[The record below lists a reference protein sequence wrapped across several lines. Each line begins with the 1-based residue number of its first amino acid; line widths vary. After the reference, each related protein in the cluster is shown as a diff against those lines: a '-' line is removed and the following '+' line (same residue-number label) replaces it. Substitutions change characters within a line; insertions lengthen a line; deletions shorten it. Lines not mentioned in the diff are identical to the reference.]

1 MGTMTINGRRV
12 AFTDEK
18 NVLSVIRNAGINI
31 PTLCYLSEMST
42 FGACR
47 LCVVEDERGKMFASC
62 SEVPRDGMKIFTN
75 TGRLQKYR
83 KMIIQL
89 LLGSHDR
96 DCTTCAQS
104 GDCRLQDLARK
115 MNVTEVPYQ
124 DTRDRQDIDTSS
136 PSIVRNMN
144 KCILCGDCVRA
155 CRELQGIGVL
165 EFTRRGADAL
175 VSTAFRRPIAE
186 TACVNCGQCRVYCP
200 TGAITIHSNV
210 DEVWDAIGDPNT
222 RVVAQ
227 VAPAVRVAVGDAFG
241 MKDGAGVMGMIVNAM
256 HRMGFDEVYD
266 TTLSADLTIMEE
278 AEEFLE
284 RLSSGGDLPLMTS
297 CCPAWVKFCHDQ
309 YPEFDRNV
317 STCRSPQGMMSAVL
331 KEYYRDPGNAQGKKT
346 VVVSVMPCT
355 AKKMEIRWK
364 KNYTRGQQD
373 TDISITSTELVN
385 MIRDFGLELQNLD
398 PEACDMPFG
407 LGSGGGVIFGTSG
420 GVTEAV
426 LRRLAPNHS
435 KQLMDNIADCGVRG
449 NKNNSARGSEGGS
462 DRGGSGGDGENRWI
476 REFTVDYKDRKL
488 NICVVS
494 GLANARIVLDKL
506 KAGEAR
512 YDLIEVMACRGGCV
526 MGGGQPVILGRTPRQ
541 ARTAGLYRID
551 NNETIRKCDVNPL
564 VQNLSKGMLKD
575 KAHELLHVHAEE

>member
-1 MGTMTINGRRV
+1 MGVMTINGRRV
-12 AFTDEK
+12 DFTDEK
-18 NVLSVIRNAGINI
+18 NVLSVIRKAGINI

-47 LCVVEDERGKMFASC
+47 LCMVEDERGKMFASC
-62 SEVPRDGMKIFTN
+62 SEVPRDGMTIYTN
-75 TGRLQKYR
+75 TVRLQKYR

-104 GDCRLQDLARK
+104 GDCRLQDLAHK
-115 MNVTEVPYQ
+115 MNITSVPYH
-124 DTRDRQDIDTSS
+124 DTRDVHAIDTSS

-155 CRELQGIGVL
+155 CSELQGLGVL

-175 VSTAFRRPIAE
+175 VSTAFDRPIAQ
-186 TACVNCGQCRVYCP
+186 TSCVNCGQCRVYCP

-210 DEVWDAIGDPNT
+210 DEVWEAIGDPT
-222 RVVAQ
+222 VRVVAEI
-227 VAPAVRVAVGDAFG
+227 APAVRVAVGDAFG

-266 TTLSADLTIMEE
+266 VTLSADLTIMEE
-278 AEEFLE
+278 AQEFLE
-284 RLSSGGDLPLMTS
+284 RLSENRNLPLMTS

-309 YPEFDRNV
+309 YPEFEKNV

-331 KEYYRDPGNAQGKKT
+331 KEYYRDPENSQGKKT

-364 KNYTRGQQD
+364 RNYTRGQQD
-373 TDISITSTELVN
+373 TDIAITSTELIN
-385 MIRDFGLELQNLD
+385 MIRDFGLELGDLD

-407 LGSGGGVIFGTSG
+407 LGSGGGVM
-420 GVTEAV
+420 
-426 LRRLAPNHS
+426 
-435 KQLMDNIADCGVRG
+435 K
-449 NKNNSARGSEGGS
+449 
-462 DRGGSGGDGENRWI
+462 WI
-476 REFTVDYKDRKL
+476 REFTVSYKDRDL
-488 NICVVS
+488 RICVVS
-494 GLANARIVLDKL
+494 GLGNARIVLDRL
-506 KAGEAR
+506 KAGEVQ

-526 MGGGQPVILGRTPRQ
+526 MGGGQPVILGRTPRD

-551 NNETIRKCDVNPL
+551 NNESVRKCDENPL
-564 VQNLSKGMLKD
+564 VQNLYKGMLKD
-575 KAHELLHVHAEE
+575 KAHELLHVHAADETR

>member
-1 MGTMTINGRRV
+1 MGVMTINGRRV

-18 NVLSVIRNAGINI
+18 NVLSVIRKAGINI

-47 LCVVEDERGKMFASC
+47 LCMVEDERGKMFASC
-62 SEVPRDGMKIFTN
+62 SEVPRDGMTIYTN
-75 TGRLQKYR
+75 TVRLQKYR

-104 GDCRLQDLARK
+104 GDCRLQDLAHK
-115 MNVTEVPYQ
+115 MNITSVPYH
-124 DTRDRQDIDTSS
+124 DTRDVHPIDTSS

-155 CRELQGIGVL
+155 CSELQGLGVL

-175 VSTAFRRPIAE
+175 VSTAFDRPIAQ
-186 TACVNCGQCRVYCP
+186 TSCVNCGQCRVYCP

-210 DEVWDAIGDPNT
+210 DEVWEAIGDPT
-222 RVVAQ
+222 VRVVAEI
-227 VAPAVRVAVGDAFG
+227 APAVRVAVGDAFG

-266 TTLSADLTIMEE
+266 VTLSADLTIMEE
-278 AEEFLE
+278 AQEFLE
-284 RLSSGGDLPLMTS
+284 RLSENRNLPLMTS

-309 YPEFDRNV
+309 YPEFEKNV

-331 KEYYRDPGNAQGKKT
+331 KEYYRDPENSQGKKT

-364 KNYTRGQQD
+364 RNYTRGQQD
-373 TDISITSTELVN
+373 TDIAITSTELIN
-385 MIRDFGLELQNLD
+385 MIRDFGLELGDLD

-435 KQLMDNIADCGVRG
+435 KQLMDNIADCGVRE
-449 NKNNSARGSEGGS
+449 KK
-462 DRGGSGGDGENRWI
+462 WI
-476 REFTVDYKDRKL
+476 REFTVSYKDRDL
-488 NICVVS
+488 RICVVS
-494 GLANARIVLDKL
+494 GLGNARMVLDRL
-506 KAGEAR
+506 KAGEVQ

-526 MGGGQPVILGRTPRQ
+526 MGGGQPVILGRTPRE

-551 NNETIRKCDVNPL
+551 NNESVRKCDENPL
-564 VQNLSKGMLKD
+564 VQNLYKGMLKD
-575 KAHELLHVHAEE
+575 KSHELLHVHAADENR